1 MSYRSIGFNYRVLRG
16 GADFARIYPVEGSW
30 PSIRMDDAG
39 EIKTSFS
46 GSFRPPVEAVDW
58 FRDEI
63 AADLI
68 LDGETY
74 PLGIFRPATVT
85 PRVTATERSLSI
97 EAYDRSWLAR
107 ESRAD
112 TRQYFT
118 AGTNYVEAAVSML
131 AASGIGTVSA
141 VPTSLTLAEARED
154 WEIGTSRLQI
164 ANELLS
170 EIGYK
175 GVWIDAS
182 GIARIEPY
190 ENITAENIKH
200 TISDRDVKSLLL
212 PGMSRTNDIYNAPNV
227 FVVICSN
234 ADKADGMVATAENDS
249 MQSPLSI
256 QRRGRRIVQ
265 VTRVNNI
272 ATQQELQAYADRQLT
287 DSLVSGETIQVSTGL
302 LPGYGVGEV
311 TALQY
316 GDVFAICREKAW
328 TMNLQPGGTMTHTLE
343 RQVMHVEQ

>member
-1 MSYRSIGFNYRVLRG
+1 MARTIGFRYRVLRD
-16 GADFARIYPVEGSW
+16 GADFAEIHPMDGGW
-30 PSIRMDDAG
+30 PSLRMDDAG
-39 EIKTSFS
+39 EIKTSLS
-46 GSFRPPVEAVDW
+46 GTFLPPKAAVDW

-63 AADLI
+63 APEMI
-68 LDGETY
+68 LDGVRH
-74 PLGIFRPATVT
+74 PLGIFRPATDT
-85 PRVTATERSLSI
+85 PRLSATGETLSV

-107 ESRAD
+107 ASRTD
-112 TRQYFT
+112 SRQHFT
-118 AGTNYVEAAVSML
+118 AGTNYVQAVTSLL

-141 VPTSLTLAEARED
+141 TATSLTLAEARED
-154 WEIGTSRLQI
+154 WEIGTSRLSI

-175 GVWIDAS
+175 GVWMDAD

-190 ENITAENIKH
+190 ETVSAENIRH
-200 TISDRDVKSLLL
+200 TLSDREVKSLLL
-212 PGMSRTNDIYNAPNV
+212 PGISLTTDIYNAPNV

-234 ADKADGMVATAENDS
+234 ADKADGMVATAENTAI
-249 MQSPLSI
+249 QSPLSI

-302 LPGYGVGEV
+302 LPGFGVGEV

-328 TMNLQPGGTMTHTLE
+328 TMQLQPGGTMTHTLE
-343 RQVMHVEQ
+343 RQVLNIDQ

>member
-1 MSYRSIGFNYRVLRG
+1 MSYRTIGFSYRILRN
-16 GADFARIYPVEGSW
+16 GADFAKIYPIDGGW
-30 PSIRMDDAG
+30 PVIRMDGAG
-39 EIKTSFS
+39 EIKTSLS
-46 GSFRPPVEAVDW
+46 GTFLPPAAAVDW
-58 FRDEI
+58 FQDEI
-63 AADLI
+63 APEMI
-68 LDGETY
+68 LDGVRY

-85 PRVTATERSLSI
+85 PIQDEAGRSLNI

-107 ESRAD
+107 DSR
-112 TRQYFT
+112 TTSRQYFA
-118 AGTNYVEAAVSML
+118 AGTNYVEAAASML

-141 VPTSLTLAEARED
+141 TATALTLAEARED
-154 WEIGTSRLQI
+154 WEIGTSRLEI

-175 GVWIDAS
+175 GVWFDAS

-190 ENITAENIKH
+190 ENVTAENIRH
-200 TISDRDVKSLLL
+200 TISDRDVKTLLM
-212 PGMSRTNDIYNAPNV
+212 PGITRTTDIFNAPNV

-234 ADKADGMVATAENDS
+234 PDKADGMAATAENS
-249 MQSPLSI
+249 ALQSPLSI

-287 DSLVSGETIQVSTGL
+287 DSLISGETIQVSTGL
-302 LPGYGVGEV
+302 LPGFGVGEV

-316 GDVFAICREKAW
+316 GDVFAICREVAW
-328 TMNLQPGGTMTHTLE
+328 TMELQVGGNMTHVLE
-343 RQVMHVEQ
+343 RQVINIDQ

>member
-1 MSYRSIGFNYRVLRG
+1 MSYRTIGFTYRVLRN
-16 GADFARIYPVEGSW
+16 GADFGRIYPVEGGW
-30 PSIRMDDAG
+30 PTIRMDGAG
-39 EIKTSFS
+39 EIKTSLS
-46 GSFRPPVEAVDW
+46 GTFLPPVAEVDW

-63 AADLI
+63 APEMI
-68 LDGETY
+68 LDGTRY

-85 PRVTATERSLSI
+85 PRDDGVGQSLAI

-107 ESRAD
+107 DSRTA
-112 TRQYFT
+112 TRQYFA
-118 AGTNYVEAAVSML
+118 AGTNYAEAAASML
-131 AASGIGTVSA
+131 AASGIGTVSTVA
-141 VPTSLTLAEARED
+141 TDLTLAEARED

-175 GVWIDAS
+175 GVWFDSS
-182 GIARIEPY
+182 GIARIEPW
-190 ENITAENIKH
+190 ETVTAENIRH

-212 PGMSRTNDIYNAPNV
+212 PGISRTTDIFNSPNV

-234 ADKADGMVATAENDS
+234 PDKADGMVATAENTAL
-249 MQSPLSI
+249 QSPLSI
-256 QRRGRRIVQ
+256 QRRGRRIVR

-287 DSLVSGETIQVSTGL
+287 DSLISGEKIQVTTGL
-302 LPGYGVGEV
+302 LPGFGVGEV

-316 GDVFAICREKAW
+316 GEIFAICRETAW
-328 TMNLQPGGTMTHTLE
+328 TMSLQAGGGMTHTLE
-343 RQVMHVEQ
+343 RQVLNVEQ

>member
-1 MSYRSIGFNYRVLRG
+1 MSYRTIGVNYRVLRN
-16 GADFARIYPVEGSW
+16 GADFGRIFPVDGGW
-30 PSIRMDDAG
+30 PRIRMDGNG
-39 EIKTSFS
+39 EIKTSLS
-46 GSFRPPVEAVDW
+46 GTFLPPAADVDW

-63 AADLI
+63 APELI
-68 LDGETY
+68 LDGETH

-85 PRVTATERSLSI
+85 PIASETGQSLSI

-107 ESRAD
+107 DSRTD
-112 TRQYFT
+112 TRQFFA
-118 AGTNYVEAAVSML
+118 AGTNYVEAAVSLL

-141 VPTSLTLAEARED
+141 VQTSLTLAEARED

-182 GIARIEPY
+182 GIAKIEPH
-190 ENITAENIKH
+190 ENVTAANIRH
-200 TISDRDVKSLLL
+200 RLSDQNVKSLLL
-212 PGMSRTNDIYNAPNV
+212 PGMSRTTDIYNSPNV

-234 ADKADGMVATAENDS
+234 ADKSGGMVATAENDS

-287 DSLVSGETIQVSTGL
+287 DSLISGETIQVTTGL
-302 LPGYGVGEV
+302 LPGFGVGEV

-316 GDVFAICREKAW
+316 GEIFAICRETSW
-328 TMNLQPGGTMTHTLE
+328 TMELQAGGRMTHVLE
-343 RQVMHVEQ
+343 RQVLNVDQ

>member
-1 MSYRSIGFNYRVLRG
+1 MSYRSIGFHFRILRN
-16 GADFARIYPVEGSW
+16 GADFARIYPVEGRW
-30 PSIRMDDAG
+30 PTIRMDDAG
-39 EIKTSFS
+39 EIKTSLYGTFL
-46 GSFRPPVEAVDW
+46 PPTAAVDW

-85 PRVTATERSLSI
+85 PWEDDAGKSIII

-107 ESRAD
+107 DSRTD

-118 AGTNYVEAAVSML
+118 AGTNYVEAAVSL
-131 AASGIGTVSA
+131 LTASGIGTVSTVA
-141 VPTSLTLAEARED
+141 TSLTLAEARED
-154 WEIGTSRLQI
+154 WEIGTSRLLI

-175 GVWIDAS
+175 GVWFDSS

-190 ENITAENIKH
+190 ESVSSENIKH
-200 TISDRDVKSLLL
+200 TLSDRDVRSLLL
-212 PGMSRTNDIYNAPNV
+212 PGMSRTNDIYNSPNV

-234 ADKADGMVATAENDS
+234 ADKADGMVATAENS
-249 MQSPLSI
+249 AMQSPLSI
-256 QRRGRRIVQ
+256 QRRGRRIVK

-287 DSLVSGETIQVSTGL
+287 DSLVSGEKIQVTTGL
-302 LPGYGVGEV
+302 LPGFGVGEV

-328 TMNLQPGGTMTHTLE
+328 SMNLQPGGTMTHTLE
-343 RQVMHVEQ
+343 RQVLNVEQ

>member
-1 MSYRSIGFNYRVLRG
+1 MSYRSIGFNYRVLRN
-16 GADFARIYPVEGSW
+16 GADFGRICPVDGGW
-30 PSIRMDDAG
+30 PRIRMDGSG
-39 EIKTSFS
+39 EIKTSLS
-46 GSFRPPVEAVDW
+46 GTFLPPDADVDW
-58 FRDEI
+58 FGDEI
-63 AADLI
+63 APEMI

-85 PRVTATERSLSI
+85 PREDAAGKSLII

-107 ESRAD
+107 DSRTD
-112 TRQYFT
+112 TRQYF
-118 AGTNYVEAAVSML
+118 AEGTNYAEAAASML
-131 AASGIGTVSA
+131 AASGIGLVSTVA
-141 VPTSLTLAEARED
+141 TPLTLAEARED

-175 GVWIDAS
+175 GVWFDSS

-190 ENITAENIKH
+190 ETISAENIRH

-212 PGMSRTNDIYNAPNV
+212 PGIARTTDIFNSPNV
-227 FVVICSN
+227 FMVICSN
-234 ADKADGMVATAENDS
+234 PDKQDGMSATAENTA

-287 DSLVSGETIQVSTGL
+287 DSLISGEKIQVSTGL
-302 LPGYGVGEV
+302 LPGFGVGEV
-311 TALQY
+311 TALQV
-316 GDVFAICREKAW
+316 GDVFAICRETAW
-328 TMNLQPGGTMTHTLE
+328 TMELQAGGRMSHTLE
-343 RQVMHVEQ
+343 RQVLNIDQ

>member
-1 MSYRSIGFNYRVLRG
+1 MSYRSIGFSFRVLHN
-16 GADFARIYPVEGSW
+16 GADFSKIYPLDGGW
-30 PSIRMDDAG
+30 PRIRMSDAG
-39 EIKTSFS
+39 EIKTSLS
-46 GSFRPPVEAVDW
+46 GTFLPPDAAVDW
-58 FRDEI
+58 LRDEI

-68 LDGETY
+68 LDGMTY
-74 PLGIFRPATVT
+74 PLGIFLPATVT
-85 PRVTATERSLSI
+85 PREDEIGKSIII

-107 ESRAD
+107 DSRTD
-112 TRQYFT
+112 TRQYFA
-118 AGTNYVEAAVSML
+118 AGTNYVEAAVSL
-131 AASGIGTVSA
+131 LVASGIGTVSA

-154 WEIGTSRLQI
+154 WEIGTSRLAI

-200 TISDRDVKSLLL
+200 TISDQDVKSLLL
-212 PGMSRTNDIYNAPNV
+212 PGMSRTNDIYNSPNV

-234 ADKADGMVATAENDS
+234 ADKADGMVAEAVNDS

-272 ATQQELQAYADRQLT
+272 ATQQELEAYANRQLT
-287 DSLVSGETIQVSTGL
+287 DSLVSGETIQVTTGL
-302 LPGYGVGEV
+302 QPGFGVGEV

-316 GDVFAICREKAW
+316 GEVLAICREKAW
-328 TMNLQPGGTMTHTLE
+328 TMELQTGGRMTHVLE
-343 RQVMHVEQ
+343 RQVLNVEQ